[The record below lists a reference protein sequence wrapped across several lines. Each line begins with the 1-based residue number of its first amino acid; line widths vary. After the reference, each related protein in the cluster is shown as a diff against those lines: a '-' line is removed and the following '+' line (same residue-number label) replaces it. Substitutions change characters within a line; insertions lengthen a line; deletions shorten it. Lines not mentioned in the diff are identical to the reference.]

1 MRADCPTAAAA
12 CFSGMER
19 GRAGSASRA
28 IPVAMAPEVTSTV
41 SRPSRGLEDE
51 MVDVLFVALLVVLF
65 AVTAGV
71 VKVCDRLV
79 GVDEEVI
86 AVAVV
91 DDDDET
97 QRSAA

>member
-1 MRADCPTAAAA
+1 
-12 CFSGMER
+12 
-19 GRAGSASRA
+19 
-28 IPVAMAPEVTSTV
+28 
-41 SRPSRGLEDE
+41 

-71 VKVCDRLV
+71 VKVCDRLI
-79 GVDEEVI
+79 GVDEEVT

-91 DDDDET
+91 HDDET